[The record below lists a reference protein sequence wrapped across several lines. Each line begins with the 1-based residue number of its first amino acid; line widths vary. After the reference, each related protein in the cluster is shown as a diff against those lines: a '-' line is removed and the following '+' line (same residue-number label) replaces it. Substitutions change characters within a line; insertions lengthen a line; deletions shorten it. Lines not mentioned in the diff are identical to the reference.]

1 MKNLI
6 IALSLLT
13 LILGF
18 GQEKEIQ
25 GQVIQVQEIANVENE
40 GDIIQLRIQTQNREM
55 IAARIGPK
63 WFLDRDIEIGEELI
77 LYGSD
82 CDDSCLQVRE
92 MVRNQVRYQF
102 RGADGEPLWIRTQLR
117 AENSFYNPKNERA
130 YKGRI
135 DDLYVDATTGSMEA
149 RLRLE
154 NGEQNG
160 ETVRVRF
167 APEWFLRN
175 QLRVGDDIELR
186 GAGTQDGSQMV
197 MAREMRNLRTRMEVA
212 LRNGLGFPMWRQ
224 AGDKH
229 QGSPGSGM
237 GKKDHDSERP

>member
-6 IALSLLT
+6 IALSLL
-13 LILGF
+13 ILVFGF
-18 GQEKEIQ
+18 GQDKEIQ
-25 GQVIQVQEIANVENE
+25 GQVVQVQEIANVANE
-40 GDIIQLRIQTQNREM
+40 GDIIQLRVQTQNREM

-77 LYGSD
+77 LYGTD

-92 MVRNQVRYQF
+92 MVRNQVRYRL

-117 AENSFYNPKNERA
+117 AEKSFYNPKNERS

-135 DDLYVDATTGSMEA
+135 DDLFVDAATGSMEA

-154 NGEQNG
+154 DGELKG
-160 ETVRVRF
+160 ETVQVRF

-175 QLRVGDDIELR
+175 QLRVGDEIELR
-186 GAGTQDGSQMV
+186 GAGSQGGSQTI
-197 MAREMRNLRTRMEVA
+197 MAREMRNMRTRLEIA
-212 LRNGLGFPMWRQ
+212 LRNGQGFPMWRQ
-224 AGDKH
+224 DGDQNH
-229 QGSPGSGM
+229 GQPGSGM
-237 GKKDHDSERP
+237 GKKEHDSGHR